1 MNFKRRCYKVNKL
14 PLSCIHVTIFTKM
27 LLPNIVHFMKL
38 SNCQS
43 SPNCNLTRGLYF
55 TIVSTILHRRR
66 GGLRNLTPSPPQEN
80 INPCIIKLW
89 VLQLGLILIFQFF
102 LALTINMNMNFLSH
116 LLCCFLL
123 SVNFIILREK
133 RCYFFSFKL
142 NIMFTFAKKRQ
153 NFAKKNLFINFVI
166 IKHLLNLRR
175 DIFNY
180 DKIKLLMLSFQ
191 RREFQKFIFCA
202 IN

>member
-1 MNFKRRCYKVNKL
+1 
-14 PLSCIHVTIFTKM
+14 
-27 LLPNIVHFMKL
+27 
-38 SNCQS
+38 
-43 SPNCNLTRGLYF
+43 
-55 TIVSTILHRRR
+55 
-66 GGLRNLTPSPPQEN
+66 
-80 INPCIIKLW
+80 
-89 VLQLGLILIFQFF
+89 
-102 LALTINMNMNFLSH
+102 MNMNFLSH

-180 DKIKLLMLSFQ
+180 DKIKLLILSSQ
-191 RREFQKFIFCA
+191 RREFHSLFFAQLIDAAILMVFAEFFFAKLFLRNMNEMKCVICFRRRQTTSKISLWQKVLIDKVFC
-202 IN
+202 IKNVYNYKLIII

>member
-1 MNFKRRCYKVNKL
+1 
-14 PLSCIHVTIFTKM
+14 
-27 LLPNIVHFMKL
+27 
-38 SNCQS
+38 
-43 SPNCNLTRGLYF
+43 
-55 TIVSTILHRRR
+55 
-66 GGLRNLTPSPPQEN
+66 
-80 INPCIIKLW
+80 
-89 VLQLGLILIFQFF
+89 
-102 LALTINMNMNFLSH
+102 MNMNFLSH

-202 IN
+202 INWCCYTYGFRGIFFREIVFAKYERNEMRHLFQEETDNKQNKPVTKSIDR